1 MLDIQNELEKWEKG
15 ILIREIQYNEQNQ
28 MIDSIEVKSIYN
40 ISYFDRN
47 IYDWNFFSLI
57 IRKVFGNL
65 YIYKIYWDFD

>member
-47 IYDWNFFSLI
+47 IYDW
-57 IRKVFGNL
+57 
-65 YIYKIYWDFD
+65 KISFL